1 MMCRSWFNRYS
12 QCNIHCIQRVS
23 YEWQGSDM
31 GQEND
36 LIKNS
41 FSEKDKATGS
51 LVTLTPNSGNTVQ
64 PVALMRLGLFV
75 PTLKSTARGRTGQ
88 MASMD
93 VISELSQLS
102 LVKAE
107 GYENIKITGVRLD
120 MDNDFKTWVGIIH
133 AFARHKAIGDS
144 ITLSFVEFVKLCGI
158 PSARS
163 SAKLRK
169 RLDLSLTR
177 IATNTISFSNK
188 AGDYYVTHLVQS
200 AKYSPK
206 TDQVT
211 IQADPKIF
219 ELYQFDRKVL
229 LQLRAINALSRKE
242 SAQALYTYI
251 ESLPSNPAPVSLARL
266 RARLNLT
273 SRTITQNATVR
284 KAMEQLRDIG
294 YLDYTE
300 IKRGRVVYFMIHER
314 RPKLRP
320 DGVALDLPLGSDD
333 EIDVDDHSEAGEGEL
348 VRVSAQERLI
358 LERIRRGELK

>member
-1 MMCRSWFNRYS
+1 ME
-12 QCNIHCIQRVS
+12 H
-23 YEWQGSDM
+23 DK
-31 GQEND
+31 D
-36 LIKNS
+36 LIAES
-41 FSEKDKATGS
+41 FTEQDKVTGS
-51 LVTLTPNSGNTVQ
+51 VVTLVPNSNNTVQ

-93 VISELSQLS
+93 VTDELKQLS
-102 LVKAE
+102 LVRSE
-107 GYENIKITGVRLD
+107 GYENIRITGARLD

-133 AFARHKAIGDS
+133 AFARYKVLGDTV
-144 ITLSFVEFVKLCGI
+144 TLPFVEFVKLCGI

-163 SAKLRK
+163 SARLRK
-169 RLDLSLTR
+169 RLDASLTR
-177 IATNTISFSNK
+177 IATNTISFTNK

-200 AKYSPK
+200 AKYSPR
-206 TDQVT
+206 TDEVT
-211 IQADPKIF
+211 LQADPKIF

-242 SAQALYTYI
+242 SAQALYTFI

-300 IKRGRVVYFMIHER
+300 LKRGRTVYFHIHYR

-320 DGVALDLPLGSDD
+320 DHIPLGLPPELEAELSED
-333 EIDVDDHSEAGEGEL
+333 ETEILPEPEGEM
-348 VRVSAQERLI
+348 VRLSPEERLL
-358 LERIRRGELK
+358 LEKIRRGEFK

>member
-1 MMCRSWFNRYS
+1 MEQDNY
-12 QCNIHCIQRVS
+12 
-23 YEWQGSDM
+23 
-31 GQEND
+31 
-36 LIKNS
+36 LIKSS
-41 FSEKDKATGS
+41 FCETDKETGTV
-51 LVTLTPNSGNTVQ
+51 VTLTPNSSNTVQ

-75 PTLKSTARGRTGQ
+75 PTLKSTARGRTGL

-93 VISELSQLS
+93 VTSELSQLS

-107 GYENIKITGVRLD
+107 GYENIKITGARLD
-120 MDNDFKTWVGIIH
+120 MDSDFKTWVGIIH
-133 AFARHKAIGDS
+133 AFARHKIIGDS
-144 ITLSFVEFVKLCGI
+144 VSLPFVEFVKLCGI

-163 SAKLRK
+163 SARLRK
-169 RLDLSLTR
+169 RLDSSLAR
-177 IATNTISFSNK
+177 IATNTLSFSNK
-188 AGDYYVTHLVQS
+188 TGDYYVTHLVQS

-206 TDQVT
+206 TDLVT

-273 SRTITQNATVR
+273 SRVITQNATVR

-294 YLDYTE
+294 YLDYSE
-300 IKRGRVVYFMIHER
+300 VKRGKIVYFIIHER

-320 DGVALDLPLGSDD
+320 GDLPHGLPLVGEEYI
-333 EIDVDDHSEAGEGEL
+333 EIDERNEQSEGEL
-348 VRVSAQERLI
+348 VRLSPAEKQL
-358 LERIRRGELK
+358 LDRIRHGKLK

>member
-1 MMCRSWFNRYS
+1 MEQDNY
-12 QCNIHCIQRVS
+12 
-23 YEWQGSDM
+23 
-31 GQEND
+31 
-36 LIKNS
+36 LIKSS
-41 FSEKDKATGS
+41 FCETDKETGTV
-51 LVTLTPNSGNTVQ
+51 VTLTPNSSNTVQ

-75 PTLKSTARGRTGQ
+75 PTLKSTARGRTGL

-93 VISELSQLS
+93 VTNELSQLS

-107 GYENIKITGVRLD
+107 GYENIKITGARLD
-120 MDNDFKTWVGIIH
+120 MDSDFKTWVGIIH
-133 AFARHKAIGDS
+133 AFARHKIIGDS
-144 ITLSFVEFVKLCGI
+144 VSLPFVEFVKLCGI

-163 SAKLRK
+163 SARLRK
-169 RLDLSLTR
+169 RLDSSLAR
-177 IATNTISFSNK
+177 IATNTLSFSNK

-206 TDQVT
+206 TDLVT

-273 SRTITQNATVR
+273 SRVITQNATVR

-294 YLDYTE
+294 YLDYSE
-300 IKRGRVVYFMIHER
+300 VKRGKIVYFIIHER

-320 DGVALDLPLGSDD
+320 GDLPHGLPLVGEEYI
-333 EIDVDDHSEAGEGEL
+333 EIDERNEQSEGEL
-348 VRVSAQERLI
+348 VRLSPAEKQL
-358 LERIRRGELK
+358 LDRIRHGKLK